1 MIKKIFFWSPYNSNV
16 GTVNSVI
23 NSVKSIKKFSKNMYK
38 PYLIDTTGEWSSYD
52 KIFSVIYLRK
62 NKFDFRKIKNKG
74 LFWSRL
80 FFLLIFFS
88 NFFNLKKLLKKEQPD
103 YLIVHL
109 VTSLPLFL
117 YFMFNFK
124 SKLILRISGE
134 PNLGFIRKFFW
145 KIISDKIFLITCPNY
160 KIKEILIKKKI
171 FNVDKVKVL
180 LDPVINIKEIVNQKK
195 NKINNYDI
203 DFKYFLS
210 VGRLTKQKN
219 FKFLINIFN
228 KLKKNY
234 PNLKL
239 IILGEGE
246 EKKELMDMIN
256 KFNLKKDI
264 FLKGFQKNAYLYM
277 QNAEG
282 LIMTS
287 ISENPGH
294 VLIEA
299 AANNCPIISSNC
311 PTGPSEFLDNG
322 KGGFLFKTNDDVDF
336 IDKFKSFINQTNN
349 EKHKKK
355 FYAKK
360 NSINYTCFR
369 HYLQLIKAIN

>member
-1 MIKKIFFWSPYNSNV
+1 M
-16 GTVNSVI
+16 
-23 NSVKSIKKFSKNMYK
+23 
-38 PYLIDTTGEWSSYD
+38 
-52 KIFSVIYLRK
+52 
-62 NKFDFRKIKNKG
+62 
-74 LFWSRL
+74 
-80 FFLLIFFS
+80 
-88 NFFNLKKLLKKEQPD
+88 
-103 YLIVHL
+103 
-109 VTSLPLFL
+109 
-117 YFMFNFK
+117 
-124 SKLILRISGE
+124 
-134 PNLGFIRKFFW
+134 
-145 KIISDKIFLITCPNY
+145 
-160 KIKEILIKKKI
+160 
-171 FNVDKVKVL
+171 
-180 LDPVINIKEIVNQKK
+180 
-195 NKINNYDI
+195 
-203 DFKYFLS
+203 
-210 VGRLTKQKN
+210 
-219 FKFLINIFN
+219 INIFN